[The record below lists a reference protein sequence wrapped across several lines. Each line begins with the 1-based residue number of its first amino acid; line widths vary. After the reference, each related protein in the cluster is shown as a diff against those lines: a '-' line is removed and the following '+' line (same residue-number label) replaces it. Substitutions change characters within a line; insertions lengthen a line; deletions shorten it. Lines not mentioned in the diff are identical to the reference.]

1 MIFKRAIYRIMDI
14 KIMKRGVDDEAKNFK
29 SHSCLSLY
37 DPGGSDGKASAFNV
51 GDPVNPWVGKI
62 LWRRKC
68 QPTPVLLPGKSHGW
82 RSVVGYSPWGCKE
95 LDTTEQLH
103 FLYHLSHKESPR
115 MGVVVCYYCYNKLTQ
130 TCCLKTIKMC
140 YLFCRP
146 EISLG

>member
-1 MIFKRAIYRIMDI
+1 MPHGMVKKFFKRSLVIFKRAIYRIMDI

-29 SHSCLSLY
+29 SHSCLALY

-68 QPTPVLLPGKSHGW
+68 QPTPGLLPGKSHGW

-103 FLYHLSHKESPR
+103 FHFL
-115 MGVVVCYYCYNKLTQ
+115 
-130 TCCLKTIKMC
+130 
-140 YLFCRP
+140 LFYMWCVR
-146 EISLG
+146 